1 MGGTSIP
8 NISSDGLCHLSRVQ
22 ENTCDIIVLGMCL
35 WDPPGDA
42 GRHESTPDNPQLEAN
57 GSSFDETWQHVVP
70 ESCSRRGPV
79 RNERN

>member
-42 GRHESTPDNPQLEAN
+42 GRHEDTPDSLTGHGPALT
-57 GSSFDETWQHVVP
+57 SS
-70 ESCSRRGPV
+70 
-79 RNERN
+79 